1 MDNRSKRLRE
11 KGKLLQDFSSF
22 AVHTREE
29 VTNTHKISPQLAL
42 ATYQF
47 LNSSIEYFKP
57 EYISE
62 RVLRRL
68 MQQDSVI
75 GLVRVK
81 NKTQTY
87 TDKPDAILYQQV
99 FILIR
104 YIFYLFN
111 CVIFLN
117 LNFRVNL
124 QIFSC

>member
-22 AVHTREE
+22 AVHAREE
-29 VTNTHKISPQLAL
+29 VANTHNISPQLAL

-81 NKTQTY
+81 NKTQS
-87 TDKPDAILYQQV
+87 DPDRPDATLYQQV
-99 FILIR
+99 FIFLFEDFVLFAGW
-104 YIFYLFN
+104 YI
-111 CVIFLN
+111 
-117 LNFRVNL
+117 
-124 QIFSC
+124 